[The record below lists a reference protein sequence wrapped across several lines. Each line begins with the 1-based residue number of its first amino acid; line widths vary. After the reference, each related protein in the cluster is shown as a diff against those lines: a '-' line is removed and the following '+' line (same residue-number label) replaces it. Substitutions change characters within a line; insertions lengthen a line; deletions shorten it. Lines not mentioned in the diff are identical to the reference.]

1 VISIITAVHN
11 EIEFNKL
18 FLYSLRK
25 NTSLDYEVII
35 VDNHS
40 TDGSAEYFESEG
52 CTVIRNDVNHCY
64 PESQNIGMR
73 YAKGD
78 FFIFLNND
86 VYLGTNWDINL
97 IKAMQEN
104 NLDIASLDSFQ
115 TFEDPRERRKF
126 HHRWRHI
133 RKKTKFL
140 YADKNELT
148 EMINKLY
155 QQDFDIWCDKR
166 HEKTYPHIFPG
177 INGSAVATTRK
188 LWDKIGPQWD
198 EQVEAADWDLHIR
211 VKKYIETHH
220 DIQPPMIIPWA
231 LHHHFA
237 GVTFRKNPE
246 PRQCQ
251 HTHLALESKWTQDE
265 INNCGPH
272 LPTSNLL
279 IDRLR
284 SYIKR
289 IGKILTGK
297 HNNKIT
303 GH

>member
-40 TDGSAEYFESEG
+40 TDGSMEYFESEG

-73 YAKGD
+73 QARAD

-86 VYLGTNWDINL
+86 VYLGPNWDLNL
-97 IKAMQEN
+97 IKAMKEHH
-104 NLDIASLDSFQ
+104 LDIASLDSFQ
-115 TFEDPRERRKF
+115 TFENPTERRKF
-126 HHRWRHI
+126 HHRWRRV

-140 YADKNELT
+140 HADTDELNK
-148 EMINKLY
+148 MINKLY
-155 QQDFDIWCDKR
+155 QQNFDDWCIKR
-166 HEKTYPHIFPG
+166 ELETYPHIFPG
-177 INGSAVATTRK
+177 INGSAVATTRA
-188 LWDKIGPQWD
+188 LCDKIGSQWD
-198 EQVEAADWDLHIR
+198 EQIEAADWDLHIR
-211 VKKYIETHH
+211 VKKYIEQKG

-246 PRQCQ
+246 PRQCK
-251 HTHLALESKWTQDE
+251 HTHLSLDSKWSQHD
-265 INNCGPH
+265 IDVYGPH
-272 LPTSNLL
+272 LPASNLF

-284 SYIKR
+284 AYIKR
-289 IGKILTGK
+289 IGKILSGK
-297 HNNKIT
+297 HNKKIT